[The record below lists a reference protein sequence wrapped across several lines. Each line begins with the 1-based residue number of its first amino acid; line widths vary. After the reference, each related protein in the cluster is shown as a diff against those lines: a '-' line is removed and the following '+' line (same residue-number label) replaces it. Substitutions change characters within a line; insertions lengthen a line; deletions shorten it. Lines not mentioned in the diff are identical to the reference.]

1 MWGLCVSL
9 YLGCQF
15 FEVSYSGSVSQC
27 ANLFVY
33 VKTLYS
39 NIELITRQHIGVNN
53 IKGLTEGV
61 VLLGGS

>member
-9 YLGCQF
+9 YLGC
-15 FEVSYSGSVSQC
+15 EVSYSGSVSQC

-39 NIELITRQHIGVNN
+39 NFELITLQLEPIGVNN
-53 IKGLTEGV
+53 VKGLTEGV